1 MNHETCSARARA
13 TACSF
18 GSKSPVVKSL
28 QEGTG
33 RPGQPSESNS
43 ATEFSQTIAIK
54 EGEVQ
59 QILIYAMISIELLNC
74 YAGHTT

>member
-18 GSKSPVVKSL
+18 DSKSPVVKSL

-43 ATEFSQTIAIK
+43 ATESSPK
-54 EGEVQ
+54 
-59 QILIYAMISIELLNC
+59 LLL
-74 YAGHTT
+74 